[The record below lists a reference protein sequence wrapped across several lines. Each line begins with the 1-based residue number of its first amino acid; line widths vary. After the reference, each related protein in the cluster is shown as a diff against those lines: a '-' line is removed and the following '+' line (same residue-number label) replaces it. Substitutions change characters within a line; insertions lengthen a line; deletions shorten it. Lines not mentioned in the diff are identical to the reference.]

1 MAKKWDLDR
10 PINYIRRT
18 ARSIEARTMRK
29 LPNARP
35 LLRAY
40 SRSVVAVEDVVETCR
55 IAIRVTGLAD
65 SILPERRAIIGDNTE
80 T

>member
-18 ARSIEARTMRK
+18 ARGVEARTMGK

-35 LLRAY
+35 LMRAY
-40 SRSVVAVEDVVETCR
+40 SRSVIAVEDVVETCR
-55 IAIRVTGLAD
+55 IAVRVTGLAD
-65 SILPERRAIIGDNTE
+65 SILPERRAIIGDNIE